1 MKLKNN
7 IYLVIGIAA
16 LYLMCQ
22 MIADVTAVKIV
33 QLWGMTFAGGTFIYA
48 LTFTARDLAHKQMGK
63 KPTVFLIWAAAF
75 VNVFMALYFVLIL
88 KMPYP
93 AFWVGQDA
101 MQQTL
106 GIVPRIVGASI
117 AAEIISELVDTEL
130 YQFVWKRWPKANQM
144 FRVLGSNAISAPL
157 DSLVF
162 VFIAFYGTMPI
173 PALFSVV
180 WGQTVWKWI
189 LTIVSMPSIY
199 LVPQNP
205 DVKAQ
210 IENQSK

>member
-7 IYLVIGIAA
+7 IYLVIGIVA

-22 MIADVTAVKIV
+22 MVADVTAVKIIE
-33 QLWGMTFAGGTFIYA
+33 LWGMTFAGGTFIYA

-63 KPTVFLIWAAAF
+63 KPTVALIWAAAI

-93 AFWVGQDA
+93 VFWAGQDA

-117 AAEIISELVDTEL
+117 AAEIVSELVDTEL
-130 YQFVWKRWPKANQM
+130 YQFVWKKWPKAPQI
-144 FRVLGSNAISAPL
+144 FRVLGSNGVSAPL

-173 PALFSVV
+173 PALLSVV

-189 LTIVSMPSIY
+189 LTVISMPSIY
-199 LVPQNP
+199 LIPQNP
-205 DVKAQ
+205 DVAPG
-210 IENQSK
+210 